1 MTTIIA
7 GDAIHEVAAA
17 PSAKDLWL
25 APAQFE
31 AITGFT
37 LKPEGFC
44 RDALCIPIPPK
55 RDAEFHRGGTINIAK
70 FADLTRR
77 PWVGTDG
84 GDVWVLEE
92 PAETRNEALQSL
104 EAPDFELPDVDGNLH
119 RLSDYR
125 GRKVLLASWA
135 SW

>member
-1 MTTIIA
+1 MTTIIV
-7 GDAIHEVAAA
+7 GDAIHDVAAT

-31 AITGFT
+31 AINGFT

-44 RDALCIPIPPK
+44 RNALCIPIPPK
-55 RDAEFHRGGTINIAK
+55 RDAEFHRSGTINIAK

-84 GDVWVLEE
+84 GDVWVLEDR
-92 PAETRNEALQSL
+92 PKRATKRCARSK
-104 EAPDFELPDVDGNLH
+104 
-119 RLSDYR
+119 RRTSSYR
-125 GRKVLLASWA
+125 TSTAI
-135 SW
+135 